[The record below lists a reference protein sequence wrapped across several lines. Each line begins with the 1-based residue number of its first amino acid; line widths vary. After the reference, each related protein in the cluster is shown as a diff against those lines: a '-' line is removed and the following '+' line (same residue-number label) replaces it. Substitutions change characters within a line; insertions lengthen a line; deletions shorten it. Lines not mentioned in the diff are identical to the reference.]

1 MKTMQILTAVL
12 LAAALLACNA
22 PAPVAMPQD
31 AHEHQDAHDD
41 HDNHD
46 DHDKGAEEL
55 EKGAHGGRLLRSRTT
70 QLELKIFEDGTA
82 PEYRA
87 WITDAGNAIAP
98 EQVQLQITLARLGG
112 VTDSI
117 VFVAASDAQGA
128 FLRSTS
134 EVREP
139 HSFDVNIDLTVNGAQ
154 HSWQYESYEGRTRIS
169 REAAAQAG
177 VTTALV
183 GTVALRPAQTLY
195 GTVGI
200 DPARRALV
208 RARFP
213 GPVKRL
219 SVREGDTVQAGT
231 QLAIVES
238 NDSLSSYAITAPI
251 SGTVTQLFTSLGNV
265 AGSDPLLEL
274 TDLSALSVQVQ
285 AFGSDVALLK
295 AGLAVSIS
303 DAQNPALSAMGQIE
317 RVLPV
322 ADSHTGGTVAR
333 IELKNPQ
340 GIWRPGMAVNVQ
352 LQADAGADVVAVDQR
367 ALQRFRDWDVV
378 FIQVGDAYEIRP
390 LTLGRRDAQFVEVI
404 DGISLGD
411 TYVVE
416 QSFLIKADIEKSGA
430 SHDH

>member
-1 MKTMQILTAVL
+1 MKTIHIIIAVL
-12 LAAALLACNA
+12 LGAMLSACT
-22 PAPVAMPQD
+22 APVPEAHSEA
-31 AHEHQDAHDD
+31 AHESQDEHGDETA
-41 HDNHD
+41 
-46 DHDKGAEEL
+46 KGP
-55 EKGAHGGRLLRSRTT
+55 HGGRLLQSGST

-82 PEYRA
+82 PEYQA
-87 WITDAGNAIAP
+87 WISDAGKSIAP
-98 EQVQLQITLARLGG
+98 EQIQLQIKLARLGG

-117 VFVAASDAQGA
+117 DFAAASDAQGA

-139 HSFDVNIDLTVNGAQ
+139 HSFDVSIALAVNGAP
-154 HSWQYESYEGRTRIS
+154 HSWQFESYEGRTRIS
-169 REAAAQAG
+169 PEAAAQAG
-177 VTTALV
+177 VTTAVV
-183 GTVALRPAQTLY
+183 GSVKLRPAQTLF

-219 SVREGDTVQAGT
+219 SVREGDTVKAGA

-238 NDSLSSYAITAPI
+238 NDSLSSYPINAPI

-295 AGLAVSIS
+295 AGLAVSVS

-333 IELKNPQ
+333 IGLKNPQ
-340 GIWRPGMAVNVQ
+340 GTWRPGMAVNVQ
-352 LQADAGADVVAVDQR
+352 LQTDAGASAVAVDQR

-404 DGISLGD
+404 DGINVGD